1 MAKTKMLA
9 SWNVLNIFENKN
21 QREESDKMKV
31 NNFVKSHKR
40 DLLDALA

>member
-1 MAKTKMLA
+1 MQA

-31 NNFVKSHKR
+31 NKFVKSHKW